1 MNAKRLFA
9 SLLILVL
16 SLATAACGIVSYSTE
31 GGELTL
37 SVNMSESQVNRLI
50 SSVFTRNDGDNFL
63 FTEISSVDLIEP
75 NVIRLAGT
83 TADGATGTYDMTI
96 DVIDEVIK
104 LEVVAVDVPGV
115 TMDDPRVQ
123 AANDELEQAFL
134 DSAGD
139 NAGSDGEPG
148 GVTDVV
154 VAGDELT
161 FTIKAPLN

>member
-161 FTIKAPLN
+161 FTIKAALN